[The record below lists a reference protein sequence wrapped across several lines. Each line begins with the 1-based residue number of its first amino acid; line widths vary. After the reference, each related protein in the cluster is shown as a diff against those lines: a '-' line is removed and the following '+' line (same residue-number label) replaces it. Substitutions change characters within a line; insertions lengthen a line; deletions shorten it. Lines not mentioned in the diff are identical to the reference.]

1 MNRDPCIVDPYLA
14 GAFIRWLAQKCQY
27 ALSSVEKV
35 IGPSLNRI
43 SGKNQFVCEKIQQGY
58 RDNKKAKSTV
68 KK

>member
-1 MNRDPCIVDPYLA
+1 MDRDSSIVDPSLA

-43 SGKNQFVCEKIQQGY
+43 SGKNQLVSEKI
-58 RDNKKAKSTV
+58 
-68 KK
+68 